1 MQSFTQIGRTRWR
14 NRLIKFLRLQNS
26 RVIIWLFGS
35 LILVRSIEMMTEK
48 AVSILRRLVSIMRRF
63 VSRGIFL
70 QVEIL
75 YIRASGAAGSA
86 FGQNLSPKE
95 NRFSPLSALI
105 LLAAIV
111 TGCAMPPYVVSLD
124 EILEQEGINNRVRYG
139 YRCTAGA
146 HRGASEEHRE
156 NTMAA
161 LKAADK
167 NSKYAFIE
175 FDVQYSK
182 DRRIVVYH
190 DKRMLRLYG
199 DMRAIGNTTFAELS
213 KMTCGEMAAYDEVI
227 GILRKKLNI
236 EIKSQGDNQENER
249 LVDEIIADIQ
259 TRKRDNDVL
268 ISSISSDVIKYVN
281 RNYPN
286 IPTGQVFWLTSS
298 TYLHFDGLTKKLYED
313 ISATQADYL
322 MLHVANLRNI
332 DDLLKFKPKGKTIV
346 FWDFDDTIY
355 IVHKDISDRL
365 WGDSGI
371 KTFCQ
376 FVRYKLVSTF
386 QRRNPEK

>member
-1 MQSFTQIGRTRWR
+1 MTFLHLR
-14 NRLIKFLRLQNS
+14 NP
-26 RVIIWLFGS
+26 V
-35 LILVRSIEMMTEK
+35 
-48 AVSILRRLVSIMRRF
+48 
-63 VSRGIFL
+63 
-70 QVEIL
+70 
-75 YIRASGAAGSA
+75 
-86 FGQNLSPKE
+86 
-95 NRFSPLSALI
+95 SALI
-105 LLAAIV
+105 LLAAMV
-111 TGCAMPPYVVSLD
+111 TGCDMPPYVTSLD
-124 EILEQEGINNRVRYG
+124 EILEQEGINNRIRYE

-161 LKAADK
+161 LRAADK

-199 DMRAIGNTTFAELS
+199 NLRSISNTTFAELS
-213 KMTCGEMAAYDEVI
+213 KITRGEIAAYDEVV

-236 EIKSQGDNQENER
+236 EIKSQGNNQEDER

-259 TRKRDNDVL
+259 TRKRDKDVL

-322 MLHVANLRNI
+322 MLHIANLRNI

-346 FWDFDDTIY
+346 FWDFDDTMY

-371 KTFCQ
+371 RTFCQ
-376 FVRYKLVSTF
+376 FVRYKLVSIF

>member
-1 MQSFTQIGRTRWR
+1 
-14 NRLIKFLRLQNS
+14 
-26 RVIIWLFGS
+26 
-35 LILVRSIEMMTEK
+35 MMTEK
-48 AVSILRRLVSIMRRF
+48 AVSILRRLVSIIRRF
-63 VSRGIFL
+63 VSRGIFR
-70 QVEIL
+70 QDEIL
-75 YIRASGAAGSA
+75 YIRASGAAVSA
-86 FGQNLSPKE
+86 FGQNRSPKE
-95 NRFSPLSALI
+95 NRFFPVSAFI
-105 LLAAIV
+105 LLAAMV
-111 TGCAMPPYVVSLD
+111 SGCAMPPYVTSLD

-199 DMRAIGNTTFAELS
+199 NLRAIGNTTFAELS
-213 KMTCGEMAAYDEVI
+213 KITRGEIAAYDEVI

-236 EIKSQGDNQENER
+236 EIKSQGDNQEDER

-259 TRKRDNDVL
+259 ARKRDNDVL
-268 ISSISSDVIKYVN
+268 ISSISSNVIKYVN

-313 ISATQADYL
+313 ISATQADSL

-346 FWDFDDTIY
+346 FWDFDDAIY

-371 KTFCQ
+371 RTFCQ
-376 FVRYKLVSTF
+376 FVRYNLVSAF
-386 QRRNPEK
+386 QRSNPEK

>member
-1 MQSFTQIGRTRWR
+1 M
-14 NRLIKFLRLQNS
+14 
-26 RVIIWLFGS
+26 
-35 LILVRSIEMMTEK
+35 
-48 AVSILRRLVSIMRRF
+48 
-63 VSRGIFL
+63 
-70 QVEIL
+70 
-75 YIRASGAAGSA
+75 
-86 FGQNLSPKE
+86 
-95 NRFSPLSALI
+95 
-105 LLAAIV
+105 V
-111 TGCAMPPYVVSLD
+111 TGCAMPPYVTSLD
-124 EILEQEGINNRVRYG
+124 EILEQEGRNNRARYG

-161 LKAADK
+161 LKAADED
-167 NSKYAFIE
+167 SKYAFIE

-199 DMRAIGNTTFAELS
+199 NMRSIGDTTFAELS
-213 KMTCGEMAAYDEVI
+213 KITCGEIAAYDEII

-236 EIKSQGDNQENER
+236 EIKSQGDNQEDER
-249 LVDEIIADIQ
+249 LVDQIIADIQ

-268 ISSISSDVIKYVN
+268 ISSISRDVIKYVN
-281 RNYPN
+281 RNYPD
-286 IPTGQVFWLTSS
+286 IPTGQVLWLTSS

-313 ISATQADYL
+313 ISTTQADYL

-332 DDLLKFKPKGKTIV
+332 DDLLKFKPKGKTIM

-355 IVHKDISDRL
+355 IVHKDMSDRL

-371 KTFCQ
+371 RTFCQ
-376 FVRYKLVSTF
+376 FVRYKLVSLF

>member
-1 MQSFTQIGRTRWR
+1 VRFLFKIRYILTSGTTASAVGH
-14 NRLIKFLRLQNS
+14 NRSPN
-26 RVIIWLFGS
+26 
-35 LILVRSIEMMTEK
+35 EH
-48 AVSILRRLVSIMRRF
+48 RF
-63 VSRGIFL
+63 
-70 QVEIL
+70 
-75 YIRASGAAGSA
+75 
-86 FGQNLSPKE
+86 
-95 NRFSPLSALI
+95 FSVSALI
-105 LLAAIV
+105 LLAAMV
-111 TGCAMPPYVVSLD
+111 SACAMPPYVASLD
-124 EILEQEGINNRVRYG
+124 EILEQEGINSRIRYG

-199 DMRAIGNTTFAELS
+199 SLRAIGNTTFAQLSEL
-213 KMTCGEMAAYDEVI
+213 TGGEIAAYNEVI
-227 GILRKKLNI
+227 GIIGKKLNI
-236 EIKSQGDNQENER
+236 EIKSQGDDQEDER

-259 TRKRDNDVL
+259 ARKRDKDVL
-268 ISSISSDVIKYVN
+268 ISSISSNVIRYVN
-281 RNYPN
+281 QNYPN
-286 IPTGQVFWLTSS
+286 IPTGQVLWLTSS

-332 DDLLKFKPKGKTIV
+332 VDLLRFKPKGKTIV

-371 KTFCQ
+371 RTFCQ
-376 FVRYKLVSTF
+376 FVRYKIVSAF
-386 QRRNPEK
+386 HRRSPEK

>member
-1 MQSFTQIGRTRWR
+1 M
-14 NRLIKFLRLQNS
+14 
-26 RVIIWLFGS
+26 
-35 LILVRSIEMMTEK
+35 
-48 AVSILRRLVSIMRRF
+48 VS
-63 VSRGIFL
+63 
-70 QVEIL
+70 
-75 YIRASGAAGSA
+75 
-86 FGQNLSPKE
+86 
-95 NRFSPLSALI
+95 
-105 LLAAIV
+105 
-111 TGCAMPPYVVSLD
+111 GCTMPPYVTSLD
-124 EILEQEGINNRVRYG
+124 EILEQEGISSRIRYG

-199 DMRAIGNTTFAELS
+199 SMRAIGNATFAELF
-213 KMTCGEMAAYDEVI
+213 KLTGGEIAAYDEVI
-227 GILRKKLNI
+227 GILGKKLNI
-236 EIKSQGDNQENER
+236 EIKSQGDDQEDER

-259 TRKRDNDVL
+259 ARKRDKDVL
-268 ISSISSDVIKYVN
+268 ISSISSDVIRYVN

-286 IPTGQVFWLTSS
+286 IPTGQVLWLTSS

-313 ISATQADYL
+313 ISTIQADYL

-332 DDLLKFKPKGKTIV
+332 VDLLRFKPKGKTIV

-371 KTFCQ
+371 RTFCQ
-376 FVRYKLVSTF
+376 FVRYKIVSAF
-386 QRRNPEK
+386 HRRSPEK

>member
-1 MQSFTQIGRTRWR
+1 
-14 NRLIKFLRLQNS
+14 
-26 RVIIWLFGS
+26 
-35 LILVRSIEMMTEK
+35 MMTEK
-48 AVSILRRLVSIMRRF
+48 AVSILRRLVFIMRRF
-63 VSRGIFL
+63 VPCGIFL

-75 YIRASGAAGSA
+75 YIRASGAVGPT
-86 FGQNLSPKE
+86 FGRNRSPKE
-95 NRFSPLSALI
+95 HRFFPVSALI
-105 LLAAIV
+105 LLAAMV
-111 TGCAMPPYVVSLD
+111 TGCTMPPYVTSLD

-199 DMRAIGNTTFAELS
+199 NMRAIGNTTFAELS
-213 KMTCGEMAAYDEVI
+213 KMTGGEIAAYDEVI

-236 EIKSQGDNQENER
+236 EIKSQGDNQEDER

-259 TRKRDNDVL
+259 ARKRDNDVL

-286 IPTGQVFWLTSS
+286 IRTGQVFWLTSS
-298 TYLHFDGLTKKLYED
+298 TYLHFDALTKKLYED
-313 ISATQADYL
+313 ISANQADYL

-332 DDLLKFKPKGKTIV
+332 DDLLKFKPKGITIV

-365 WGDSGI
+365 WGDSGLR
-371 KTFCQ
+371 TFGQ
-376 FVRYKLVSTF
+376 FVKYKLVSAF
-386 QRRNPEK
+386 QRRNPAK